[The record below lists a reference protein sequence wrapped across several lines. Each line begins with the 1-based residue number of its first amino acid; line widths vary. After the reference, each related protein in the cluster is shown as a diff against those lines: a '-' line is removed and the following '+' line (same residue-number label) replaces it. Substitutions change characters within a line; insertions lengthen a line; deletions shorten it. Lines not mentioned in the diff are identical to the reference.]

1 MRPRRTVQSLATAA
15 LLSLVLVTPAC
26 AQLGDAAQG
35 GSETAAAHA
44 RAGRWDEAIAIWQRL
59 AADASRPAAE
69 RARDRRALL
78 RTLALVG
85 RYDEAIQLGTPW
97 LGEPGGVAVAN
108 SLGEAAYARGKV
120 ADAERL
126 FRQASTGAPDSLT
139 ARVNLAVLQLERG
152 EHEAAMQA
160 FDRFIDVYNG
170 AGAGR
175 LTSEELQAVAEAV
188 RRLGRRDPQL
198 FKDALRAYDQAVAA
212 DSGNQAARVRLGD
225 MFAEKYDPAQAL
237 GMLEPLLAVN
247 PRHPDALVVKAR
259 VLHAAGQPGV
269 GELVRQALEVNP
281 NHVEAHVVQALLHLD
296 VEDHAGAQ
304 ASAGKALAVDPGD
317 VEALAVLGAAHWLRG
332 DRAGYEAARERAAA
346 RDPKYAEFFV
356 VLAEQ
361 SARNRLY
368 ADAAAFAQRG
378 VELDSTESRALALLG
393 INQMRTGAVA
403 DGRRALDAA
412 FARDPY
418 DTWTFNTLDLL
429 DDTKDFRTVT
439 TPRLQLVMSPRE
451 SDLLALYATELAH
464 EAYDSLAARYGWR
477 PDGPVRIEF
486 YPEHA
491 DFSVRTVGLA
501 GLGALGVSFG
511 TVLAMDSPAARDAGS
526 FNWGSTLWHEM
537 AHTFTLGASG
547 HRVPRWLSEG
557 ISVYEERRARPGWG
571 ADATPDW
578 VAAYKGG
585 ALHPV
590 SRLNDGFMR
599 PSYPQQVMYS
609 YYQASLV
616 AELIE
621 REHGADALPRM
632 LRAYGEGLTTPQV
645 FQRVLSVSPEAFDRR
660 FDAYLKQR
668 FARELDA
675 VAAARPPQPRVGA
688 APGER
693 PGRGEGPE
701 AGPAL
706 GGEFVETLR
715 RGVEA
720 LEAGRDDEALRTLER
735 VKTLFPGVGGPD
747 SPHWHL
753 ARLHEKRGDV
763 RKAADELTALTA
775 VDEDNYAANVKL
787 ADLLEPLGDTAG
799 AARALERAFWA
810 SPYEAKLH
818 ERAAAHW
825 ARLGDRQRAVR
836 ERRAVLALAPVDEA
850 EARYQL
856 ALALQQ
862 AGSTDEARREVLRA
876 LEIAPAFERAQQLLL
891 TLRGARSPGAGGSR

>member
-1 MRPRRTVQSLATAA
+1 MTAPRFASLLGAAA
-15 LLSLVLVTPAC
+15 LLTALLGTPAC
-26 AQLGDAAQG
+26 AFQLGDGPADRGAA
-35 GSETAAAHA
+35 EAALL
-44 RAGRWDEAIAIWQRL
+44 AGRYDDAIAVYRRL
-59 AADASRPAAE
+59 ADDAARPAAE

-85 RYDEAIQLGTPW
+85 RYDEAATLGQPW
-97 LGEPGGVAVAN
+97 LADSGGVTVATA
-108 SLGEAAYARGKV
+108 LGEALYRRGRV
-120 ADAERL
+120 AEAERL
-126 FRQASTGAPDSLT
+126 FRQAAAGGAPDSLT
-139 ARVNLAVLQLERG
+139 ARLRLAVLRLERG
-152 EHEAAMQA
+152 EHDAALRELDA
-160 FDRFIDVYNG
+160 FIDVYN
-170 AGAGR
+170 AHRAQ
-175 LTSEELQAVAEAV
+175 LTSEELAAVAEAV
-188 RRLGRRDPQL
+188 RHLGRRDPQL
-198 FKDALRAYDQAVAA
+198 FKDALAAYDEAIAA
-212 DSGNQAARVRLGD
+212 DSANQAARVRLGD

-269 GELVRQALEVNP
+269 AELVQQALAVNP
-281 NHVEAHVVQALLHLD
+281 HHVEAHVVQALLHLD
-296 VEDHAGAQ
+296 VEDHARAQ
-304 ASAGKALAVDPGD
+304 ASAEQALATDPGHI
-317 VEALAVLGAAHWLRG
+317 EALAVLGAAHYLRG
-332 DRAGYEAARERAAA
+332 DRAGYEAARQRAAA
-346 RDPKYAEFFV
+346 RNPKHAGFFV

-378 VELDSTESRALALLG
+378 VELDSTTSRALALLG

-418 DTWTFNTLDLL
+418 DTWTYNTLDLL
-429 DDTKDFRTVT
+429 DDTKDYRTVT
-439 TPRLQLVMSPRE
+439 TPRLQLVLDPRE
-451 SDLLALYATELAH
+451 SDLLALYATELGH

-477 PDGPVRIEF
+477 PGGPVRIEF
-486 YPEHA
+486 YPDHA

-526 FNWGSTLWHEM
+526 FNWGSTLWHEL

-571 ADATPDW
+571 ADATPQFL
-578 VAAYKGG
+578 AAYEGG

-599 PSYPQQVMYS
+599 PAYPQQVMFS

-645 FQRVLSVSPEAFDRR
+645 FQRVLSLTPEAFDGR
-660 FDAYLKQR
+660 FDAYLRTR
-668 FARELDA
+668 FARQLEA
-675 VAAARPPQPRVGA
+675 VAAVRAPQAGA
-688 APGER
+688 EGER
-693 PGRGEGPE
+693 GGRAA
-701 AGPAL
+701 AGDRAPAL
-706 GGEFVETLR
+706 GGEYVETLR

-720 LEAGRDDEALRTLER
+720 LEAGRDDEALRDLER
-735 VKTLFPGVGGPD
+735 VKALFPGVGGPD

-753 ARLHEKRGDV
+753 ARLHERRGDL
-763 RKAADELTALTA
+763 RRAADELLALTA
-775 VDEDNYAANVKL
+775 VDEDAHDANVKL
-787 ADLLEPLGDTAG
+787 AGLLEQLGDTAG
-799 AARALERAFWA
+799 AVAALERSFWA
-810 SPYEAKLH
+810 SPYDVALH
-818 ERAAAHW
+818 ERAAAHH
-825 ARLGDRQRAVR
+825 AALGQRPQAVR

-856 ALALQQ
+856 ALALHQ
-862 AGSTDEARREVLRA
+862 AGDAAEARREVLRA
-876 LEIAPAFERAQQLLL
+876 LEIAPAFERAQALLL
-891 TLRGARSPGAGGSR
+891 TLRDARPPGGPR